1 MDNDGQ
7 LLGAILV
14 FHDVTEARAMAIRMS
29 HLARHDS
36 LTGLPNRVL
45 MYDRVLQAILQS
57 RRLGQPF
64 ALLFLD
70 LDHFKEINDLLGH
83 HMGDLL
89 LKEVGNR
96 LKSCL
101 RASDTVSRQGGDEFI
116 ILLTNLTEAEHAE
129 DVIHKLVEA
138 LSVPFVIDNHE
149 ITVTC
154 SVGAAL
160 FPDDGNN
167 PEDLLKHADAAMYL
181 SKAEGR
187 NCYHFYSPEL
197 HEHLQS
203 RRRLQIDLRQ
213 ALEELQ
219 FKLVYQPK
227 VNIAQ
232 RKVVGA
238 EALLRWQRPCG
249 QIVPPLEFIPLAE
262 ETGLILPLGA
272 WVLETACLQ
281 CEAWYQETGIRL
293 PVAVNISAKQF
304 ADQHFVPMVQACLA
318 RTQLPPAY
326 LELEVTESLLMSNA
340 ERTRQTVAN
349 LKQLGVRVAIDDFGT
364 GYSSL
369 SYLKNTEDRS
379 VLFAGRH
386 AGQAGLCTGHGR
398 R

>member
-1 MDNDGQ
+1 M
-7 LLGAILV
+7 
-14 FHDVTEARAMAIRMS
+14 
-29 HLARHDS
+29 
-36 LTGLPNRVL
+36 
-45 MYDRVLQAILQS
+45 
-57 RRLGQPF
+57 
-64 ALLFLD
+64 
-70 LDHFKEINDLLGH
+70 
-83 HMGDLL
+83 
-89 LKEVGNR
+89 
-96 LKSCL
+96 
-101 RASDTVSRQGGDEFI
+101 
-116 ILLTNLTEAEHAE
+116 
-129 DVIHKLVEA
+129 EA

-160 FPDDGNN
+160 FPDDGDN
-167 PEDLLKHADAAMYL
+167 PEDLLRHADAAMYL

-187 NCYHFYSPEL
+187 NCYHFYSLEL

-369 SYLKNTEDRS
+369 SYLKNFEVHTLKIDRS
-379 VLFAGRH
+379 FLQGVTQDKQASALVTAVVEMGKALGLEVIAEGIETPEEAEVLLRLGCDTMQGYLFSRPVPPEELVKWLDTWPESEFTAKKG
-386 AGQAGLCTGHGR
+386 
-398 R
+398 